1 MENQICTDYLS
12 NIYCSSTTYFKLK
25 VTYRARKL
33 KVNEYQKWD
42 AFVAGQRLGNV
53 HQTSKW
59 GDFQRLKEEAKQVD
73 NGWDFWIFAVF
84 KEKIRRGDS
93 EKAQMEAETLIGGA
107 LVMRRKMGYG
117 KNWHYIA
124 KGPIFADDLSG
135 NSINDA
141 FLALMESIDENAR
154 SDSAVF
160 LRVESDFV
168 KKGPED
174 CGVRLELNWKEFRKA
189 HAHYQPENTVMV
201 DLAGSEEQILAK
213 MKPKGRYN
221 IKVAQK
227 KGVVVSKFDA
237 ESEKLEWAVG
247 QYAQILTET
256 TTRDGFAAHG
266 KDYYLNMIG
275 GLGPEQCQL
284 YLAEYEEEVI
294 AGLIV
299 TFYRDLAIYYFGASS
314 NKHRNVMA
322 PYLLQWEAMKEA
334 RSRGVRWYDFLG
346 VAPEIAPGNGDEGGY
361 DSKHEW
367 AGVTEFKLKF
377 GGARV
382 DFLPAMEKVYKPFWY
397 WAMVLRKKLKG

>member
-1 MENQICTDYLS
+1 MENQICTGYLS

-25 VTYRARKL
+25 VTYKARKL
-33 KVNEYQKWD
+33 RADEYQKWD
-42 AFVAGQRLGNV
+42 TFVTEQRLGNV

-59 GDFQRLKEEAKQVD
+59 GDFQRLKEGDDQVG

-93 EKAQMEAETLIGGA
+93 EKPQIDAETLLGGA
-107 LVMRRKMGYG
+107 MVMRRKMGYG

-124 KGPIFADDLSG
+124 KGPVFSDNLSE
-135 NSINDA
+135 NAINDG
-141 FLALMESIDENAR
+141 FLVLMEIIDENAR
-154 SDSAVF
+154 NDSAVF

-168 KKGPED
+168 KRGPAD
-174 CGVRLELNWKEFRKA
+174 YGVRLELDWGGFRKA
-189 HAHYQPENTVMV
+189 HAHYQPENTVIV
-201 DLAGSEEQILAK
+201 DLAGTEEHVLAK

-237 ESEKLEWAVG
+237 ESERLEGAVG
-247 QYAQILTET
+247 QYAQILIET
-256 TTRDGFAAHG
+256 TTRDGFAGHS
-266 KDYYLNMIG
+266 KEYYLNMIRR
-275 GLGPEQCQL
+275 LGPEHCQI
-284 YLAEYEEEVI
+284 YLAEYEGEVI

-299 TFYRDLAIYYFGASS
+299 TFYRELAIYYFGASS

-334 RSRGVRWYDFLG
+334 RKRGLRWYDFLG
-346 VAPEIAPGNGDEGGY
+346 VAPEIAPGNGNEGSY

-397 WAMVLRKKLKG
+397 WVMVLRKKLRG